1 MHSAYG
7 ENIPFRGTTRFR
19 SIPQPNTRMGS
30 RCGTVPIHST
40 WFWNRTHP
48 KCVAMENDS
57 VWWPDGEEERS
68 GEELLARVGFIRID
82 EVRDSLILRAPFIHR
97 IGKS

>member
-1 MHSAYG
+1 
-7 ENIPFRGTTRFR
+7 
-19 SIPQPNTRMGS
+19 
-30 RCGTVPIHST
+30 
-40 WFWNRTHP
+40 
-48 KCVAMENDS
+48 MENDS

>member
-30 RCGTVPIHST
+30 RY
-40 WFWNRTHP
+40 RTHP
-48 KCVAMENDS
+48 KCVSMENDS